1 MKNYEKQKIY
11 VDIFSRLKKA
21 IDLGFDFQAIVYE
34 YSILEDRI
42 ESILKIANKSTTTI
56 GIQKKL
62 NIMKNNINEKTYNKY
77 FDLSLINKIE
87 NWKDLRNS
95 AIHALAKRPFS
106 EAEIRE
112 ISLDGYELVKLVSKK
127 TTLYKKA
134 IEKILRKSN

>member
-1 MKNYEKQKIY
+1 MKNYEKQQIY
-11 VDIFSRLKKA
+11 VDIFDRLKKA

-42 ESILKIANKSTTTI
+42 ESILKIANKATTAI

-62 NIMKNNINEKTYNKY
+62 NIMKNNINEKSFNKY
-77 FDLSLINKIE
+77 FDINLINNIE
-87 NWKDLRNS
+87 SWKDNRNA

-106 EAEIRE
+106 ETEIRL
-112 ISLDGYELVKLVSKK
+112 ISLEGYELVKMVSKK

-134 IEKILRKSN
+134 INKM